1 MYQLS
6 KSLTMSQSPSFPSL
20 DQVYPSARSH
30 DASWRSIRRLPS
42 PSLSEVSHRSRSPL
56 SIMSKSR
63 EAKSKTSSQQRKQIK
78 YNRRNVFSIDD
89 VNLLF
94 EMSKSETS
102 MGHEQKNN
110 HMNLFTQDESS
121 KSKGA
126 KSERTTGHTRQYEY
140 NQNIVNDVNRLFDME
155 TCSNTQCVKN
165 DVHMQS
171 FNNFSFPSSGPL
183 TSTWSYN
190 AYEKTSR
197 DMTQMIDS
205 LGSPTLDLE
214 RSYEYDATENTSW
227 HMTEMNDSTG
237 SLDLGLDWSCGD
249 IKKTRDQRTFYYSL
263 EENVHKL
270 SASPEHRGSGPL
282 TSTWRCAAA
291 NICWDMTWM
300 SDRSHETLNLGFY
313 WSYDGTEETCGVEK
327 DGELNNLVD
336 SIINY

>member
-1 MYQLS
+1 
-6 KSLTMSQSPSFPSL
+6 MSQSPSFPSL
-20 DQVYPSARSH
+20 DQVYPRARSYY
-30 DASWRSIRRLPS
+30 ALRRSIRRLPS

-140 NQNIVNDVNRLFDME
+140 NQNIANDVNRLFDME
-155 TCSNTQCVKN
+155 TCSYTQCVKN
-165 DVHMQS
+165 DVHIQS

-183 TSTWSYN
+183 TSTRSYN

-205 LGSPTLDLE
+205 LGSLPWTL
-214 RSYEYDATENTSW
+214 RGATNTMPPRI
-227 HMTEMNDSTG
+227 H
-237 SLDLGLDWSCGD
+237 
-249 IKKTRDQRTFYYSL
+249 
-263 EENVHKL
+263 
-270 SASPEHRGSGPL
+270 P
-282 TSTWRCAAA
+282 
-291 NICWDMTWM
+291 
-300 SDRSHETLNLGFY
+300 
-313 WSYDGTEETCGVEK
+313 GT
-327 DGELNNLVD
+327 
-336 SIINY
+336 